1 MAVQPSAVI
10 PDQRPLPVGP
20 CTVVIFGASGDL
32 TMRKLFPALYH
43 LGRDHL
49 LPEEFAVVGTATSK
63 LDDEAFR
70 ERVRREARK
79 FLEGEVDEGVWGWLV
94 GRASYVP
101 ADFRDPASYARLA
114 EALAAV
120 DAARGTGGNFIF
132 YLATPPAFF
141 GDIVRRLAEAGLM
154 REENGRFRRVVI
166 EKPFGRDLDSARALN
181 RELAATVE
189 ERQVYRIDHYLGKE
203 TVQNILVFRF
213 ANGIFEPIWN
223 RRYVDHVQITV
234 AEDLGVE
241 QRGAYFESAG
251 ALRDMLPNHL
261 FQLLAL
267 TAMEPP
273 ISFEADAVRDEK
285 AKVLRAIK
293 PASSEDVLTRTV
305 RGQYGE
311 GRMPAGRPVPA
322 YRAEPRVAPDSN
334 VETYAAV
341 KLLIDNW
348 RWADVPFYLRT
359 GKRLARRQTEI
370 AIQYKRAP
378 SVLFRETSVSHLES
392 NLMVLRIQPEEGIAV
407 RFGAKIPGP
416 SLKIGGVDMDF
427 CYEDYFG
434 TTPSTGYE
442 TLLYDCMNGDATLFQ
457 RADGVEA
464 GWRVVAPILD
474 VWGALPPRNF
484 PNYAAGSCGP
494 AEADQLLARDGRLWR
509 SLQ

>member
-10 PDQRPLPVGP
+10 PEQRPHPVGP

-43 LGRDHL
+43 LGRGHL

-63 LDDEAFR
+63 LEDEAFR
-70 ERVRREARK
+70 DRVRREARR
-79 FLEGEVDEGVWGWLV
+79 FLEGEVDDGVWSWLV
-94 GRASYVP
+94 GRASYVQG
-101 ADFRDPASYARLA
+101 DFRDPASYARLA
-114 EALAAV
+114 EALAVV

-132 YLATPPAFF
+132 YLATPPVFF
-141 GDIVRRLAEAGLM
+141 GEIVRRLAEAGLM

-223 RRYVDHVQITV
+223 RRYVDHVQVTV

-241 QRGAYFESAG
+241 QRGAYFEGAG

-293 PASSEDVLTRTV
+293 PATSEDVLTRTV

-311 GRMPAGRPVPA
+311 GRMPDGRPVPA

-370 AIQYKRAP
+370 AIQFKRAP
-378 SVLFRETSVSHLES
+378 SILFRETSVSRLES

-416 SLKIGGVDMDF
+416 ALKIGGVDMDF

-434 TTPSTGYE
+434 ATPSTGYE

-464 GWRVVAPILD
+464 GWRVVTPILD
-474 VWGALPPRNF
+474 VWGALPPRSF

-494 AEADQLLARDGRLWR
+494 AEADQLLARDGRAWR